1 MNNSLISSTLQAIT
15 VVTNTWQQSYR
26 FYNQGLGYQLLDEG
40 ELSPAQKKAFGKNL
54 GRYALL
60 GYEEGA
66 VIRLIELNNALALP
80 NRLGAKPWDTG
91 ICVFEAGTPDVMEF
105 YRKMLSQRFGV
116 ISEPLLFTT
125 KGAEP
130 LGEVEMKSF
139 ALLAPSGE
147 QMFVT
152 EITRRVGGISLL
164 KDKAVQG
171 VNVPANVV
179 ISMQDRHAMTA
190 FWTDVLGISPV
201 NDLPLTQPEIPIIMG
216 GIEGMGFDMCLM
228 GHGMERIGLEQHVYG
243 KYNPHYTYRNFP
255 CSFELTGLASAA
267 WQTND
272 ANLVKSKLTSAGF
285 GIISEVCLPTR
296 THATPEG
303 IVSIG
308 TLGEI
313 IELLA

>member
-1 MNNSLISSTLQAIT
+1 MTNSLISSALQAIT
-15 VVTNTWQQSYR
+15 VVTNTWQQSFR
-26 FYNQGLGYQLLDEG
+26 FYTQGLGYQLLDEG
-40 ELSPAQKKAFGKNL
+40 ALSSEQKKAFGKNL
-54 GRYALL
+54 GKYALL

-66 VIRLIELNNALALP
+66 IIRLIELHNPLALP
-80 NRLGAKPWDTG
+80 NRFGAKAWDTG
-91 ICVFEAGTPDVMEF
+91 LCVFEAGTPDVMEL
-105 YRKMLSQRFGV
+105 YRKMLSMRFGA
-116 ISEPLLFTT
+116 ISEPLQFTT

-147 QMFVT
+147 QLFVT
-152 EITRRVGGISLL
+152 EITRRVGGVSLL

-190 FWTDVLGISPV
+190 FWTEVLGIYPV
-201 NDLPLTQPEIPIIMG
+201 NDLPLTQPEVPIIMG
-216 GIEGMGFDMCLM
+216 GSEGMGFDMCLM

-243 KYNPHYTYRNFP
+243 KYNPNYTYQNFP
-255 CSFELTGLASAA
+255 CSFERTGLASAA
-267 WQTND
+267 WKTSD
-272 ANLVKSKLTSAGF
+272 VNLAKDKLTKAGF

-296 THATPEG
+296 RHAKPAG
-303 IVSIG
+303 IVSVG

-313 IELLA
+313 VELLG